1 MRFVLTILTLSL
13 LLTACGRRDVKLGR
27 QITGTWTNSSGRY
40 IETIS
45 SNGSFA
51 LTIGTINDRVTY
63 QGTWLIKDG
72 EFVTT
77 VTNEQVTGNYKAGP
91 VGAVARIKILQV
103 TDHQFF
109 YESGGQKI
117 ELRR

>member
-1 MRFVLTILTLSL
+1 MRFVLTMLTLSL
-13 LLTACGRRDVKLGR
+13 LLTACGRRDIKFGR
-27 QITGTWTNSSGRY
+27 QITGTWTNGSGRN

-77 VTNEQVTGNYKAGP
+77 VTNAQVTGNYKAGP
-91 VGAVARIKILQV
+91 VGAVSRVKIVKLA
-103 TDHQFF
+103 DHQFF
-109 YESGGQKI
+109 YEYRGQKI
-117 ELRR
+117 ELIR